1 MLKKQK
7 VMTFQKSY
15 SPTSQLYYTNVP
27 LIETKEYKC
36 LGNVID
42 YKGNFNRAT
51 QELTKKGLK
60 VLFALRSRFANF
72 QSIPITLSCKLFAI
86 LVRPV
91 PLYNSE
97 IWFMDDYLSIFRA
110 LNRSNKDN
118 IFCDT
123 LSLEEK
129 FQYESV
135 HNKFCKSVLGLKK
148 TASNIAAKSELGRFP
163 LDSFIKIQV
172 MMYLTTINLSDIYPL
187 VKEAFN
193 INKYLL
199 TTKISEEFNFDF
211 RDRPFNLEGGRG
223 CYVFFFVPKYF
234 FRATRK

>member
-1 MLKKQK
+1 
-7 VMTFQKSY
+7 MT
-15 SPTSQLYYTNVP
+15 
-27 LIETKEYKC
+27 
-36 LGNVID
+36 
-42 YKGNFNRAT
+42 
-51 QELTKKGLK
+51 
-60 VLFALRSRFANF
+60 
-72 QSIPITLSCKLFAI
+72 
-86 LVRPV
+86 
-91 PLYNSE
+91 PLYFKN
-97 IWFMDDYLSIFRA
+97 LSIFRA

-148 TASNIAAKSELGRFP
+148 TASNIAAKSELGRFT

-172 MMYLTTINLSDIYPL
+172 MMYLTTINLSDIDPL

-211 RDRPFNLEGGRG
+211 RDRPFNLEGGG
-223 CYVFFFVPKYF
+223 DAMFFFSFRNIFFGQHESESDYIIFLHQSQNIFSATLGIRIFF
-234 FRATRK
+234 FRKKNITPPPFKLNGRSHYKI